1 MAPQNHSRNR
11 DPRVEFEEWFN
22 SEDGQAVEKLMRL
35 YAKLGADAMISRSRV
50 ETDVKEYAIRQYV
63 RTVFA
68 MIEGTI
74 YVMKQLAQNGIE
86 KLSAAELALIAE
98 ELYDLNDKGEPI
110 IRPNYLKLEKNIKF
124 AFSIYAKSVG
134 LTYTLPVHE
143 SGWNSLK
150 QSIKLRNRLMHPKN
164 FSNLD
169 VTDDEFNS
177 AVATHEWFDQKYK
190 ELQVLMMDQI
200 LRNRGLSS
208 EGILKMHEV
217 FVRIYFEEFGKEI
230 GEKLAAESYGKDIAE
245 KIAAEYEEEITE
257 KRNG

>member
-1 MAPQNHSRNR
+1 MAPQNHRRNR
-11 DPRVEFEEWFN
+11 DPREEFDEWFN
-22 SEDGQAVEKLMRL
+22 SEDGQGVKKLMIL
-35 YAKLGADAMISRSRV
+35 YAELGIDAIISRSHV

-63 RTVFA
+63 RAVFA

-74 YVMKQLAQNGIE
+74 YVMKQLARNSIE

-150 QSIKLRNRLMHPKN
+150 QSIKLRNRLMHPKK
-164 FSNLD
+164 FSDLD

-177 AVATHEWFDQKYK
+177 VVATHEWFDQKYK

-200 LRNRGLSS
+200 HRNQGFSS
-208 EGILKMHEV
+208 EEILKIHEEYA
-217 FVRIYFEEFGKEI
+217 RIYFKKFGKEH
-230 GEKLAAESYGKDIAE
+230 GQKLAAESYGEAIAE

-257 KRNG
+257 KRSG